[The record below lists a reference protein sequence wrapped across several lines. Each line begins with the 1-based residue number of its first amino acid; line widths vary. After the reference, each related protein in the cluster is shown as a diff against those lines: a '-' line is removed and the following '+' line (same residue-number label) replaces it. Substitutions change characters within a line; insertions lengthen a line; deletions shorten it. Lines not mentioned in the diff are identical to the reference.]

1 MDMTLHHQ
9 PNGCE
14 FRAIASDDVRNHSTA
29 PHSSDKE
36 RRYYVPPAT
45 RNRELAGF
53 VNREAEGRVTAD
65 ISARPPKDGAG
76 GFRKATRT
84 WNQVIPLNRT

>member
-1 MDMTLHHQ
+1 
-9 PNGCE
+9 
-14 FRAIASDDVRNHSTA
+14 
-29 PHSSDKE
+29 
-36 RRYYVPPAT
+36 VPPAT